1 MNELQI
7 FKSHEFGEIR
17 TTVQNG
23 EPWFV
28 AADVCKALDIENN
41 RKATNRLD
49 DDEKGVT
56 LSDTLGGKQK
66 LTIVN
71 EAGLYSLVLGSR
83 KPEAKAF
90 KRWITHEVLPS
101 IRKTGGYITGQ
112 EGLSDTELLEKAVLV
127 AQRRIAERDKQIERM
142 KPAQIFADAVCASEQ
157 SILVG
162 DLAKLLRQNG
172 IDIGQKRLFEW
183 LRSRSYLIKRKGS
196 DWNMPTQRSMDM
208 ELFEIKETAITHS
221 DGHVTIS
228 RTVKVTGKGQK
239 YFINRFL
246 DRLHEEEV
254 RKWPKGKSV

>member
-17 TTVQNG
+17 TTIQNG

-56 LSDTLGGKQK
+56 SSDTLGGKQK

-90 KRWITHEVLPS
+90 KRWITHEVLPT
-101 IRKTGGYITGQ
+101 IRRTGGYVNSAEAFIEHYLPNADESTRTMFRAQ
-112 EGLSDTELLEKAVLV
+112 LKAIEELNAKIEADKPKVL
-127 AQRRIAERDKQIERM
+127 
-142 KPAQIFADAVCASEQ
+142 FADAVS
-157 SILVG
+157 SSDTTILVG
-162 DLAKLLRQNG
+162 EMAKILKQNG
-172 IDIGQKRLFEW
+172 VDIGQKRFFEW
-183 LRSRSYLIKRKGS
+183 LRQNGYLIKRKGS
-196 DWNMPTQRSMDM
+196 EWNMPTQRSM
-208 ELFEIKETAITHS
+208 ELGLFEIKESTHLDGNGCNIT
-221 DGHVTIS
+221 TKTPKI
-228 RTVKVTGKGQK
+228 TGKGQQ
-239 YFINRFL
+239 YFISEFL
-246 DRLHEEEV
+246 
-254 RKWPKGKSV
+254 PA

>member
-17 TTVQNG
+17 TTIQNG

-90 KRWITHEVLPS
+90 KRWITHEVLPT
-101 IRKTGGYITGQ
+101 IRRTGGYVNSAEAFIEHYLPNADESTRTMFRAQ
-112 EGLSDTELLEKAVLV
+112 LKAIEELNAKIEADKPKVL
-127 AQRRIAERDKQIERM
+127 
-142 KPAQIFADAVCASEQ
+142 FADAVS
-157 SILVG
+157 SSDTTILVG
-162 DLAKLLRQNG
+162 EMAKILKQNG
-172 IDIGQKRLFEW
+172 VDIGQKRFFEW
-183 LRSRSYLIKRKGS
+183 LRQNGYLIKRKGS
-196 DWNMPTQRSMDM
+196 EWNMPTQRSM
-208 ELFEIKETAITHS
+208 ELGLFEIKESTHIDGNGCNIT
-221 DGHVTIS
+221 TK
-228 RTVKVTGKGQK
+228 TPKVTGKGQQ
-239 YFINRFL
+239 YFISEFL
-246 DRLHEEEV
+246 
-254 RKWPKGKSV
+254 PA

>member
-17 TTVQNG
+17 TTIQNG

-56 LSDTLGGKQK
+56 SSDTLGGKQK

-90 KRWITHEVLPS
+90 KRWITHEVLPT
-101 IRKTGGYITGQ
+101 IRRTGGYVNSAEAFIGHYLPHADESTRTMFRAQ
-112 EGLSDTELLEKAVLV
+112 LKAIEELNAKIEADKPKVL
-127 AQRRIAERDKQIERM
+127 
-142 KPAQIFADAVCASEQ
+142 FADAVS
-157 SILVG
+157 SSDTTILVG
-162 DLAKLLRQNG
+162 EMAKILKQNG
-172 IDIGQKRLFEW
+172 VDIGQKRFFEW
-183 LRSRSYLIKRKGS
+183 LRQNGYLIKRKGS
-196 DWNMPTQRSMDM
+196 EWNMPTQRSM
-208 ELFEIKETAITHS
+208 ELGLFEIKESTHL
-221 DGHVTIS
+221 DGNGCNVTTKTPKI
-228 RTVKVTGKGQK
+228 TGKGQQ
-239 YFINRFL
+239 YFIGEFL
-246 DRLHEEEV
+246 
-254 RKWPKGKSV
+254 PA

>member
-17 TTVQNG
+17 TTIQNG

-56 LSDTLGGKQK
+56 SSDTLGGKQK

-90 KRWITHEVLPS
+90 KRWITHEVLPT
-101 IRKTGGYITGQ
+101 IRRTGGYVNSAEAFIGHYLPHADESTRTMFRTQ
-112 EGLSDTELLEKAVLV
+112 LKAIEELNAKIEADKPKVL
-127 AQRRIAERDKQIERM
+127 
-142 KPAQIFADAVCASEQ
+142 FADAVYS
-157 SILVG
+157 SDTTILVG
-162 DLAKLLRQNG
+162 EMAKILKQNGVNIGQKRFFEWLRQNG
-172 IDIGQKRLFEW
+172 
-183 LRSRSYLIKRKGS
+183 YLIKRKGS
-196 DWNMPTQRSMDM
+196 EWNMPTQRSM
-208 ELFEIKETAITHS
+208 ELGLFEIKESTHL
-221 DGHVTIS
+221 DGNGCNVTTKTPKI
-228 RTVKVTGKGQK
+228 TGKGQQ
-239 YFINRFL
+239 YFIGEFL
-246 DRLHEEEV
+246 HA
-254 RKWPKGKSV
+254 

>member
-1 MNELQI
+1 MNALQI

-17 TTVQNG
+17 TTIQNG

-49 DDEKGVT
+49 DDEKSDVT
-56 LSDTLGGKQK
+56 LSDGSQMRHMTA
-66 LTIVN
+66 VN

-239 YFINRFL
+239 YFINKFL

-254 RKWPKGKSV
+254 Q

>member
-1 MNELQI
+1 MNELQV
-7 FKSHEFGEIR
+7 FQNNQFGEIR
-17 TTVQNG
+17 AVVKNG

-28 AADVCKALDIENN
+28 AADVCKALDVKNN
-41 RKATNRLD
+41 RDAINRLD
-49 DDEKGVT
+49 GDEKNTVVLTDGNRGNPKT
-56 LSDTLGGKQK
+56 
-66 LTIVN
+66 TIVN
-71 EAGLYSLVLGSR
+71 EPGLYTLVLGSR
-83 KPEAKAF
+83 KPEARQF

-101 IRKTGGYITGQ
+101 IRKNGGYIKDQ
-112 EGLSDTELLEKAVLV
+112 ETMSDAELMAKALMV
-127 AQRRIAERDKQIERM
+127 AQRQIEERNCLIEQM

-172 IDIGQKRLFEW
+172 INIGQKRLFQW
-183 LRSRSYLIKRKGS
+183 LRDNSYLIKRKGS

-239 YFINRFL
+239 YFINKFL
-246 DRLHEEEV
+246 SE
-254 RKWPKGKSV
+254 

>member
-17 TTVQNG
+17 TTIQNG

-56 LSDTLGGKQK
+56 SSDTLGGKQK

-90 KRWITHEVLPS
+90 KRWITHEVLPT
-101 IRKTGGYITGQ
+101 IRRTGGYVNSAEAFIGHYLPHADESTRTMFRAQ
-112 EGLSDTELLEKAVLV
+112 LKAIEELNAKIEADKPKVL
-127 AQRRIAERDKQIERM
+127 
-142 KPAQIFADAVCASEQ
+142 FADAVS
-157 SILVG
+157 SSDTTILVG
-162 DLAKLLRQNG
+162 EMAKILKQNG
-172 IDIGQKRLFEW
+172 VDIGQKRFFEW
-183 LRSRSYLIKRKGS
+183 LRQNGYLIKRKGS
-196 DWNMPTQRSMDM
+196 EWNMPTQRSM
-208 ELFEIKETAITHS
+208 ELGLFEIKESTHLDGNGCNIT
-221 DGHVTIS
+221 TKTPKI
-228 RTVKVTGKGQK
+228 TGKGQQ
-239 YFINRFL
+239 YFIGEFL
-246 DRLHEEEV
+246 
-254 RKWPKGKSV
+254 PA

>member
-17 TTVQNG
+17 TTIQNG

-90 KRWITHEVLPS
+90 KRWITHEVLPT
-101 IRKTGGYITGQ
+101 IRKTGGYVNSAEAFIEHYLPNADESTRTMFRAQ
-112 EGLSDTELLEKAVLV
+112 LKAIEDLNARIEADKPKVL
-127 AQRRIAERDKQIERM
+127 
-142 KPAQIFADAVCASEQ
+142 FADAVS
-157 SILVG
+157 SSDTTILVG
-162 DLAKLLRQNG
+162 EMAKILKQNG
-172 IDIGQKRLFEW
+172 VDIGQKRFFEW
-183 LRSRSYLIKRKGS
+183 LRQNGYLIKRKGS
-196 DWNMPTQRSMDM
+196 EWNMPTQRSM
-208 ELFEIKETAITHS
+208 ELGLFEIKESTHLDGNGCNIT
-221 DGHVTIS
+221 TK
-228 RTVKVTGKGQK
+228 TPKVTGKGQQ
-239 YFINRFL
+239 YFISEFL
-246 DRLHEEEV
+246 
-254 RKWPKGKSV
+254 PA